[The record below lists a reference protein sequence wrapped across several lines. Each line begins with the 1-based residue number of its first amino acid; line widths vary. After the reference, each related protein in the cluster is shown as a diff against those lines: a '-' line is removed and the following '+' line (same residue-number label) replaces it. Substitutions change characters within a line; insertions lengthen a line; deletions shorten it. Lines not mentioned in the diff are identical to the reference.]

1 VCAALLTLHLLDSRP
16 LVDALSV
23 LLTQRFKTVQA
34 AYSRTLTQ
42 WAAQS
47 SSHQNG
53 QASGITIPDIKSH
66 STFRR
71 AAVRRVRQASQSVL
85 EAIFSTVTVSRDVFQ
100 LPDNSQRS
108 MIGRALERIQLD
120 SPEPPTSA
128 PAQASEL
135 CLTTQT
141 LLTTLPSSAHFV
153 LLPPNIKSYK
163 PYVDLTS
170 SSAIVAPEEL
180 IQRLN
185 DWFQTSSSGLKTAV
199 ERWFSELHSVR
210 EVWSVRASIRKW
222 MHVTPDLTE
231 EERKHIRAI
240 FDDVCQDRIPAI
252 WKLSLSRTEA
262 FFKERLEASTREGT
276 VGWCFYPFSTP

>member
-1 VCAALLTLHLLDSRP
+1 ME
-16 LVDALSV
+16 ALSV
-23 LLTQRFKTVQA
+23 LLTQRSKTVQA
-34 AYSRTLTQ
+34 ALSRTLTQ
-42 WAAQS
+42 WAAQTS
-47 SSHQNG
+47 SYQNG
-53 QASGITIPDIKSH
+53 QTSGTTIPDIKSH

-71 AAVRRVRQASQSVL
+71 TAVRHVRHASQSVL
-85 EAIFSTVTVSRDVFQ
+85 EAIFSTVTVSRNVFQ

-120 SPEPPTSA
+120 NAEPPTNV
-128 PAQASEL
+128 PTQASEL
-135 CLTTQT
+135 YLTTQT

-170 SSAIVAPEEL
+170 SSTVVPPEEL
-180 IQRLN
+180 VQRLN
-185 DWFQTSSSGLKTAV
+185 DWFETSSSGLKSAV

-231 EERKHIRAI
+231 EERKHMRTI
-240 FDDVCQDRIPAI
+240 FDDVCKDRIPAI
-252 WKLSLSRTEA
+252 WRLSLSRTET
-262 FFKERLEASTREGT
+262 FFKERLEASTREGAI
-276 VGWCFYPFSTP
+276 GWCFYSSMLPGSLLNRSFPAGVPI